1 MLCKQEIH
9 SQSSPSGFDLT
20 HRMINFGAWKEAYFF
35 WLFVH
40 FWYKHRSRRL
50 FLLIGK
56 STRSGSRNC
65 IVSIRTTR
73 WCIVTVNVIF
83 PNNWSRL
90 NRITKNRKLR
100 SIRSMSNQ
108 PNFCFFSNTF
118 LLMRFSTRFPLFR
131 QKKVESTKSI
141 TNRISLPAFF
151 ILPLIFPVI
160 SYQLNLSRFILLENF
175 VPGESYFI
183 SLGLLVWKLMR

>member
-20 HRMINFGAWKEAYFF
+20 CRMINFGVWKEAYFF

-50 FLLIGK
+50 FSLTGK

-73 WCIVTVNVIF
+73 WCIVMVNVIF
-83 PNNWSRL
+83 PNNWNRL
-90 NRITKNRKLR
+90 NRITRNRKLR
-100 SIRSMSNQ
+100 SIRSISNQ
-108 PNFCFFSNTF
+108 PNSCFFSNTF
-118 LLMRFSTRFPLFR
+118 FLFIPFSAILLLL
-131 QKKVESTKSI
+131 QQEKVESTRFT
-141 TNRISLPAFF
+141 TNRISLPAFY
-151 ILPLIFPVI
+151 IHPHVFPVI
-160 SYQLNLSRFILLENF
+160 L
-175 VPGESYFI
+175 
-183 SLGLLVWKLMR
+183 